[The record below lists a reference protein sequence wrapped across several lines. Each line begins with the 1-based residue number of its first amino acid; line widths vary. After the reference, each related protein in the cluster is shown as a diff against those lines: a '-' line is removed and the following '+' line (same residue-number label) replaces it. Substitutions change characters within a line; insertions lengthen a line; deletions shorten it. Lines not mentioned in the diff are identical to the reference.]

1 MDRCRTRTVFLST
14 YLDSLV
20 DPAGWVECDGNFAQ
34 NTLYYGEY
42 KNTSPGA
49 STSGRG
55 NGLVTGL

>member
-1 MDRCRTRTVFLST
+1 
-14 YLDSLV
+14 V
-20 DPAGWVECDGNFAQ
+20 DPAGWVEFDGNFAQ

-42 KNTSPGA
+42 KNTGPGA

>member
-1 MDRCRTRTVFLST
+1 MTKVANRISFIC
-14 YLDSLV
+14 
-20 DPAGWVECDGNFAQ
+20 WVEFDGNFAQ

-42 KNTSPGA
+42 KNTGPGA

>member
-1 MDRCRTRTVFLST
+1 MPYSHSFSLN

-20 DPAGWVECDGNFAQ
+20 DPAGWVEFDGNFAQ

-42 KNTSPGA
+42 KNTGPGA